1 MSTALHAAETT
12 LDALERLADA
22 GLPAQDLLDQA
33 TERMF
38 RVVPTEGHFVG
49 ATDPETLLTTG
60 MGVVRDLPADMCRP
74 TWDYEFLV
82 PDVIKFADIARSG
95 RSVADVHD
103 ATGGR

>member
-82 PDVIKFADIARSG
+82 PRRHQVRRHRPQRPIGRRRAR
-95 RSVADVHD
+95 R
-103 ATGGR
+103 